1 MNLLLDTH
9 VFLWWLSD
17 HKRLS
22 KEAYAAIHHS
32 NNVIFVSAATAW
44 EIAIKKSIGKLE
56 FSNEIEEILILNN
69 FQALPI
75 SIAHASHAGTL
86 PPHHS
91 DPFDRLLIAQAQIE
105 EFTLVTH
112 DQKQKLYDVSVIM
125 T

>member
-32 NNVIFVSAATAW
+32 DNVIFVSAATAL
-44 EIAIKKSIGKLE
+44 EIAIKQSLGKLE
-56 FSNEIEEILILNN
+56 FSNEIEKILILND

-75 SIAHASHAGTL
+75 SMTHALHVGKL
-86 PPHHS
+86 PYHHS

-105 EFTLVTH
+105 KLTLVTH
-112 DQKQKLYDVSVIM
+112 DQKQILYDVSVIKA
-125 T
+125 